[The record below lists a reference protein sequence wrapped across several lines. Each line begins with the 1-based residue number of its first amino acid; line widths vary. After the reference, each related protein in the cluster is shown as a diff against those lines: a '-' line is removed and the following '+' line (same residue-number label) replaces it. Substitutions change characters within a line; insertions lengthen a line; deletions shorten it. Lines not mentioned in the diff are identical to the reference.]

1 VSFTL
6 FRERVTMGET
16 IILAARIGIDWAD
29 DHHDFCLQEAGSN
42 RVESGRILQEP
53 QALSQWVAGLRQ
65 RFHGRPVGICL
76 ETSRA
81 PLVAALIEH
90 EFIVLFPVNPRTLKR
105 FREAFAPNGAKD
117 DPDDAGL
124 LLDLLTKHEGR
135 LHRWMPDDP
144 ETRAIARLVEAR
156 RKAVDLRTKLTHQL
170 AAELK
175 GYFPQAL
182 ALVGDLDT
190 QLATDFLQRWPTLS
204 AVQSVKAQTLRK
216 FYYGHNCR
224 RADLIEKRIADT
236 RTAVPLTNDPAIV
249 ETSTL
254 NVQMLARQIDA
265 LRPSI
270 ARYDK
275 EIARRFSAHPDAR
288 LFESLPGSG
297 AAMAPRLLSA
307 FGSRRD
313 RFQAASEVQEYSGIA
328 PVTRRSGKQ
337 SHTTWRWGA
346 PKFVRQS
353 FHEFA
358 RLSIHR
364 SAWAQAYFDLQ
375 RERGK
380 SRHAAIR
387 ALAFKWIRVI
397 YRCWQERTPY
407 DEARY
412 IQSLLERGSPLAR
425 RLSLAPSP

>member
-1 VSFTL
+1 M
-6 FRERVTMGET
+6 EET
-16 IILAARIGIDWAD
+16 IVLAARIGIDWAD

-42 RVESGRILQEP
+42 RIESGQIQQTPE
-53 QALSQWVAGLRQ
+53 AVAEWVAGLRQ
-65 RFHGRPVGICL
+65 RFCGRHVGICL
-76 ETSRA
+76 ETKRG
-81 PLVAALIEH
+81 PLVAALLEH
-90 EFIVLFPVNPRTLKR
+90 EFIVLYPVNPRTLKR

-124 LLDLLTKHEGR
+124 LLDLLSKHQDR
-135 LHRWMPDDP
+135 LHRWAPDDA

-156 RKAVDLRTKLTHQL
+156 RKAVDLRTRLINQL
-170 AAELK
+170 RAELK

-182 ALVGDLDT
+182 SWAGELDT
-190 QLATDFLQRWPTLS
+190 QLATDFLQRWPTL
-204 AVQSVKAQTLRK
+204 QSVQREKVQTIRK

-224 RADLIEKRIADT
+224 RADLIEQRIGEIRA
-236 RTAVPLTNDPAIV
+236 ALALTNDPAIV
-249 ETSTL
+249 ETSAL

-270 ARYDK
+270 GRYDK
-275 EIARRFSAHPDAR
+275 EIATRFGKHPDAH

-307 FGSRRD
+307 FGSKRD

-337 SHTTWRWGA
+337 CQTTWRWGA

-358 RLSIHR
+358 RLSIQH
-364 SAWAQAYFDLQ
+364 STWARAYYELQ

-380 SRHAAIR
+380 SHHAAIR
-387 ALAFKWIRVI
+387 SLAFKWIRII
-397 YRCWQERTPY
+397 YSCWKQRIAY
-407 DEARY
+407 DEAQY
-412 IQSLLERGSPLAR
+412 IQALWAR
-425 RLSLAPSP
+425 RSSLVQRLALPAPA

>member
-1 VSFTL
+1 
-6 FRERVTMGET
+6 MGEA
-16 IILAARIGIDWAD
+16 IVLAARIGIDWAD
-29 DHHDFCLQEAGSN
+29 DHHDFCLQEAGSS
-42 RVESGRILQEP
+42 RTESGRIAQDP
-53 QALSQWVAGLRQ
+53 RALAEWVAGLRQ
-65 RFHGRPVGICL
+65 RFGGRPVGICL

-90 EFIVLFPVNPRTLKR
+90 EFIVLYPVNPRTLKR

-124 LLDLLTKHEGR
+124 LLELLSKHEDR
-135 LHRWMPDDP
+135 LHRWMPDNP

-156 RKAVDLRTKLTHQL
+156 RKAVDLRTKLTNQL

-182 ALVGDLDT
+182 SWVGDLDT
-190 QLATDFLQRWPTLS
+190 QLATDFLQRWATLKD
-204 AVQSVKAQTLRK
+204 VQSAKAQTIRK

-224 RADLIEKRIADT
+224 RAELIEQRIEEI
-236 RTAVPLTNDPAIV
+236 RTAVALTNDPAIV
-249 ETSTL
+249 ETSAL
-254 NVQMLARQIDA
+254 NVQMLARQIEA

-275 EIARRFSAHPDAR
+275 EIEKRFGAHPDAH

-297 AAMAPRLLSA
+297 PAMAPRLLSA
-307 FGSRRD
+307 FGSQRE

-328 PVTRRSGKQ
+328 PVTKRSGKQ
-337 SHTTWRWGA
+337 CQTTWRWSA

-358 RLSIHR
+358 RLSIHH
-364 SAWAQAYFDLQ
+364 SAWARAYYDLQ

-387 ALAFKWIRVI
+387 ALAFKWIRII
-397 YRCWQERTPY
+397 YRCWKERTAY
-407 DEARY
+407 DEAQY
-412 IQSLLERGSPLAR
+412 IQALWARHSPLVQ
-425 RLSLAPSP
+425 RLSRPAAA

>member
-1 VSFTL
+1 
-6 FRERVTMGET
+6 MGEA
-16 IILAARIGIDWAD
+16 IVLAARIGIDWAD
-29 DHHDFCLQEAGSN
+29 DHHDFCLREAGSS
-42 RVESGRILQEP
+42 RSESGRISQDP
-53 QALSQWVAGLRQ
+53 QALAEWVAGLRQ
-65 RFHGRPVGICL
+65 RFGGRPVGICL

-90 EFIVLFPVNPRTLKR
+90 DFIVLFPVNPRTLKR
-105 FREAFAPNGAKD
+105 FREVFAPNGAKD

-124 LLDLLTKHEGR
+124 LLELLAKHEDR
-135 LHRWMPDDP
+135 LHRWTPDDAQ
-144 ETRAIARLVEAR
+144 TRAIARLVEAR
-156 RKAVDLRTKLTHQL
+156 RKAVDLRTKLINQL
-170 AAELK
+170 GAELK

-182 ALVGDLDT
+182 SWAGELDS
-190 QLATDFLQRWPTLS
+190 QLATDFLQRWPTLQ
-204 AVQSVKAQTLRK
+204 AVQSAKAQTIRK

-224 RADLIEKRIADT
+224 RADLIEKRLEEI
-236 RTAVPLTNDPAIV
+236 RTAVALTNDPAIV
-249 ETSTL
+249 ETSVL
-254 NVQMLARQIDA
+254 NVQMLARQIEA

-275 EIARRFSAHPDAR
+275 EIAQRFGNHPDAH

-307 FGSRRD
+307 FGTQRD

-337 SHTTWRWGA
+337 CQTTWRWGA

-358 RLSIHR
+358 RLSMHH
-364 SAWAQAYFDLQ
+364 SAWARAYYELQ

-380 SRHAAIR
+380 SQHAAIR
-387 ALAFKWIRVI
+387 ALAFKWIRII
-397 YRCWQERTPY
+397 YRCWKQRVAY

-412 IQSLLERGSPLAR
+412 VQALLNKGSPLAK
-425 RLSLAPSP
+425 RLALPSTA

>member
-1 VSFTL
+1 MEEAIV
-6 FRERVTMGET
+6 
-16 IILAARIGIDWAD
+16 LAARIGIDWAD
-29 DHHDFCLQEAGSN
+29 DHHDFCLQEAGSS
-42 RVESGRILQEP
+42 RSETGRIPQEP
-53 QALSQWVAGLRQ
+53 RALAEWVAGLRQ
-65 RFHGRPVGICL
+65 RFGGRPVGICL
-76 ETSRA
+76 ETKRGA
-81 PLVAALIEH
+81 LVAALLEYD
-90 EFIVLFPVNPRTLKR
+90 FLVLFPVNPRTLKR
-105 FREAFAPNGAKD
+105 FREVFAPNGAKD
-117 DPDDAGL
+117 DPDDAHL
-124 LLDLLTKHEGR
+124 LLELLSKHEDR
-135 LHRWMPDDP
+135 LHRWTPDDA

-156 RKAVDLRTKLTHQL
+156 RKAVDLRTRLTNQL
-170 AAELK
+170 SAELK

-182 ALVGDLDT
+182 SWGGELES
-190 QLATDFLQRWPTLS
+190 QLATDFLQRWPTLQ
-204 AVQSVKAQTLRK
+204 AVQSQKVQTIRK

-224 RADLIEKRIADT
+224 RADLIEQRIEEI
-236 RTAVPLTNDPAIV
+236 RTAAPLTNDPAIV
-249 ETSTL
+249 ETSAL

-275 EIARRFSAHPDAR
+275 EIAKRFGSHPDAH

-313 RFQAASEVQEYSGIA
+313 RFQAATEIQAYSGIA

-337 SHTTWRWGA
+337 SQTTWRWGA

-358 RLSIHR
+358 RLSIHH
-364 SAWAQAYFDLQ
+364 SVWARAYYELQ

-380 SRHAAIR
+380 SHHAAIR
-387 ALAFKWIRVI
+387 SLAFKWIRII

-407 DEARY
+407 DEARF
-412 IQSLLERGSPLAR
+412 IQALWARRSPLVKRLSPLA
-425 RLSLAPSP
+425 AA